1 MPSSNTRHPPSRLE
15 HAIRR
20 DRINVGVSLLIVT
33 MLAWFYLARMALE
46 MGGMAELSDALAP
59 AHPHPLTVTHVFI
72 IFLMWVAMTVGMML
86 PSASP
91 MILMFANINR
101 KRRLGGDTFVPTG
114 VFVAGYLAVWLA
126 FGLMA
131 TLVQWRLQTIGLV
144 SPMMGKAHIALGGS
158 VLIAAG
164 IYQWTPL
171 KDACLRLCQTPLGFL
186 MTRWRDGP
194 AGAFYMGVSHGVYCV
209 GCCWVLM
216 LLMFVGGVM
225 NLLWMALLAV
235 LMLAEKLVPPG
246 HWLPRAAGVALTVWG
261 IFILVSIL

>member
-1 MPSSNTRHPPSRLE
+1 MLSSNTHHPQSRLE

-20 DRINVGVSLLIVT
+20 DRIIVGVSLLIVVA
-33 MLAWFYLARMALE
+33 LAWFYLARMAQG
-46 MGGMAELSDALAP
+46 MGDMAELSDALTP
-59 AHPHPLTVTHVFI
+59 AHSHSPTFTL
-72 IFLMWVAMTVGMML
+72 IFLMWAAMTLGMML

-101 KRRLGGDTFVPTG
+101 KRRLEGETFVPTG

-131 TLVQWRLQTIGLV
+131 TLLQWRLQTIGLV